1 VDHIRQALYS
11 NLGRILSSILKDD
24 LSERSMNSSQR
35 RDELRSCLEVYDNI
49 EAWQEAEK
57 VVRDIVEKKIE
68 GVSRLLGS
76 DLLPLLVLIVFF

>member
-1 VDHIRQALYS
+1 
-11 NLGRILSSILKDD
+11 
-24 LSERSMNSSQR
+24 MNSSQR